1 MLLQWFE
8 VATNNDNGRTWKL
21 MLYIETRPNHSK
33 AHEDMRLRIL
43 WASQVTAA
51 MKRPSW
57 FHLQQPLG
65 GPWFL
70 NDVDKTLYNYLLKWS
85 WIILSHQ
92 DPNAASSS
100 WLQYSKLRCL
110 PICCSVWLG
119 LFPSLYGLMIY
130 ALFCCFVSRV
140 SSSGIQE
147 CKTCK
152 FLLYFL
158 YEANMVGPILT
169 HPCFLGY

>member
-1 MLLQWFE
+1 MVGLENWCCILKHVQTIQKPMKTCDCGFFGQARWLQPWR
-8 VATNNDNGRTWKL
+8 DRHG
-21 MLYIETRPNHSK
+21 
-33 AHEDMRLRIL
+33 
-43 WASQVTAA
+43 
-51 MKRPSW
+51 

-85 WIILSHQ
+85 WIILNHQ

-152 FLLYFL
+152 FLLYVL